1 MKSRIAGLVLA
12 LAGALA
18 VPTPACAQKVERV
31 VPWEVGDK
39 AVWKWVLGAKTQQ
52 LEETFIQAS
61 ETAITGVQKSGGK
74 EFELVLAL
82 PSFAITKGVCIT
94 TGDACTFSPGIQ
106 MLEMPLEKGRRWT
119 TSFTA
124 TGGSFSTNV
133 VQERHVEKVES
144 RLANSRRTGSPCAGA

>member
-1 MKSRIAGLVLA
+1 MKTRIAGLALA

-18 VPTPACAQKVERV
+18 VPALAVAQKVERV

-39 AVWKWVLGAKTQQ
+39 AVWKWVLGTKTQQ
-52 LEETFIQAS
+52 LEETFTQAS
-61 ETAITGVQKSGGK
+61 ETGIIGVQKSGGK

-94 TGDACTFSPGIQ
+94 NGQACTFSPGIQ

-124 TGGSFSTNV
+124 AGDTFSTN
-133 VQERHVEKVES
+133 
-144 RLANSRRTGSPCAGA
+144 